1 MSGIQVN
8 QLLTDN
14 RVIIFAGSGGVGKTT
29 TAAALA
35 AHGAQLGKRVVVI
48 TIDPAKRLADALGV
62 GGTLTNEPSRID
74 LSAPGELWATMLD
87 TRTTFDALI
96 HRYSPTPEQATR
108 IIANRFYQNISGAL
122 SGTQEYMAAEKLY
135 DLYNDSRFDLV
146 VVDTP
151 PTRQALNFL
160 SAPARLTRF
169 IEHPLYR
176 ILIAPA
182 NAGMKVISTIT
193 QPVVRLISKVIGA
206 QALEDTVEFF
216 QAFQGLDT
224 GFGERAGAVEK
235 VLHDT
240 LTQYILVSTPQPDAI
255 GEAQFFADTLR
266 KQNIQPAL
274 LVLNRVQPRFADNEL
289 VDTQSIAA
297 EDLALLE
304 ENLAHFHRLADAQ
317 DEAAQI
323 FIGSEAQMPV
333 VRAPFSAALLD
344 DPEKTLETL
353 CSLGALMARAD

>member
-1 MSGIQVN
+1 MSGIQVD

-14 RVIIFAGSGGVGKTT
+14 RVIIFVGSGGVGKTT

-62 GGTLTNEPSRID
+62 GGTLSNEPLQID
-74 LSAPGELWATMLD
+74 ISAPGELWATMLD
-87 TRTTFDALI
+87 TRATFDALI
-96 HRYSPTPEQATR
+96 HRYSPTAEQAMR
-108 IIANRFYQNISGAL
+108 IIGNSFYQNISGAL

-135 DLYNDSRFDLV
+135 DLYNDPRFDLV
-146 VVDTP
+146 IVDTP

-182 NAGMKVISTIT
+182 NAGLKVISTLT
-193 QPVVRLISKVIGA
+193 QPVVRLISRVIGT

-216 QAFQGLDT
+216 QAFQGLDS
-224 GFGERAGAVEK
+224 GFRERAVVVEK

-240 LTQYILVSTPQPDAI
+240 LTQYVLVTTPQPDAI
-255 GEAQFFADTLR
+255 SETQFFTNILR
-266 KQNIQPAL
+266 EQKIEPAFIII
-274 LVLNRVQPRFADNEL
+274 NRMQPRFANNEL
-289 VDTQSIAA
+289 VDTESINPQA
-297 EDLALLE
+297 LALLE
-304 ENLAHFHRLADAQ
+304 ENLAHFNRLADAQ
-317 DEAAQI
+317 DEVTQI
-323 FIGSEAQMPV
+323 FSGSTPQIPV
-333 VRAPFSAALLD
+333 VGVPFSAALLD

-353 CSLGALMARAD
+353 CSLGALMASAD

>member
-1 MSGIQVN
+1 
-8 QLLTDN
+8 
-14 RVIIFAGSGGVGKTT
+14 
-29 TAAALA
+29 
-35 AHGAQLGKRVVVI
+35 
-48 TIDPAKRLADALGV
+48 
-62 GGTLTNEPSRID
+62 
-74 LSAPGELWATMLD
+74 
-87 TRTTFDALI
+87 
-96 HRYSPTPEQATR
+96 
-108 IIANRFYQNISGAL
+108 
-122 SGTQEYMAAEKLY
+122 MAAEKLY

-182 NAGMKVISTIT
+182 NAGMKVISTLT

-216 QAFQGLDT
+216 QAFQGLDS
-224 GFGERAGAVEK
+224 GFGERAAAVEK

-240 LTQYILVSTPQPDAI
+240 LTQYFLVSTPQPDAI

-274 LVLNRVQPRFADNEL
+274 LVLNRVQPRFTNNEL

-297 EDLALLE
+297 EDLALLQ

-323 FIGSEAQMPV
+323 FIGSEAQIPV

-344 DPEKTLETL
+344 DPDAVFIRRTHGSCRLEF
-353 CSLGALMARAD
+353 